1 MHELLKKRSKD
12 FTVGLMTDK
21 RMFQAIIPFW
31 EMKDKKLVSLKLM
44 PVEAAM
50 EGNKSE
56 IGLPRRSDGYEI
68 CEYLNQMCEPYG
80 TRIIREKDGILR
92 VEWEAK

>member
-1 MHELLKKRSKD
+1 MRELLANRSKD

-21 RMFQAIIPFW
+21 RMFMTVIPLW
-31 EMKDKKLVSLKLM
+31 EMKDGKLVSLKLM

-68 CEYLNQMCEPYG
+68 CEYLNNMCEPYG
-80 TRIIREKDGILR
+80 TKITRQDDGILV
-92 VEWEAK
+92 VEW